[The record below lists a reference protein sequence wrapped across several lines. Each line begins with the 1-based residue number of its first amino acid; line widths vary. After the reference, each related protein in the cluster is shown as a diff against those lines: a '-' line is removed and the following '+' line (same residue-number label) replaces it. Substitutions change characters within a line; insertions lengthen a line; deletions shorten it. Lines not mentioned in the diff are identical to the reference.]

1 MKQCGTIEIN
11 KSKTQLYIKIIYY
24 NWCIIEVIS
33 IINSY
38 ESNITSII
46 ICEEK
51 KNTILHKWNRSTKK
65 ELKKKSQQNVL
76 FSPNRT

>member
-33 IINSY
+33 IINPY

-46 ICEEK
+46 ICGKKKKIRSYTNEIEVQK
-51 KNTILHKWNRSTKK
+51 KN
-65 ELKKKSQQNVL
+65 
-76 FSPNRT
+76 

>member
-33 IINSY
+33 IINPY

-46 ICEEK
+46 ICEKKK

-76 FSPNRT
+76 FSPK